1 MARSKIA
8 GITIEIGGDTTKLD
22 KAMQG
27 ANETVRTTQTELRE
41 VNKLLK
47 LDPKNTELL
56 AQKQELLSK
65 AVAGT
70 SEKLD
75 ILKEAEKQVQKQF
88 ERGEV
93 SEEQYRALQR
103 EIIKVSN
110 DLDAAEKEAK
120 ETAQALKDVGK
131 KEEDIEKVSE
141 RADEFKDKM
150 KAAGEAV
157 ETGMK
162 AAGAAMVAAGTYSL
176 KFESEYDQAL
186 NTLTTSTGAAA
197 DKIDGL
203 DKAMAAVY
211 ENNYGEDIQEVGEA
225 MGVIVQ
231 QTGEMDPSKLQE
243 MTESAFTLRDTFDMD
258 VGESMRAVNQ
268 LMTQFGLSSE
278 EAFDLVA
285 QGAQNGLNKNDNLL
299 DSINEYGPKFA
310 QMGLSASD
318 MFNMFKNG
326 AEAGV
331 FDIDKL
337 GDAVNEFSIR
347 VKDGTADNAFKEL
360 GMDVD
365 ATKKAFGEGG
375 EAAKKAMQDT
385 FEALRKVSDPLEQST
400 IGVELFGTMWE
411 DTGGQAILAM
421 GNMEGAA
428 SDAAGTME
436 KIKEMRYDDLA
447 SEFQGLG
454 RSIQTELIKPLGE
467 ELGPVAKE
475 TIDTVKDNLPQA
487 KEILKEVLTD
497 ITEFINFFVSHANVL
512 LPLIA
517 GIGAALLTWNVVTMI
532 QGMVAAIKAW
542 TVATEGA
549 TLAQKILNSTILANP
564 AAWIITAI
572 VGVVTALVL
581 LWNNCEAF
589 REAVKGI
596 LSAIAQFFKD
606 AWNKIQEEW
615 ADAQPYFEMIKEGI
629 KTAFS
634 VVVEILT
641 APFRIAWF
649 LITSIWDIATTYFQ
663 NVWIGIRTVFSV
675 VGQIIGGFFESAW
688 IIIKGVWDVVVL
700 YFQTIW
706 SNIQAVFSVVAT
718 VLGGFFQVAW
728 TTITTIWDVATG
740 YFQMI
745 WSVIQGI
752 FSVVQSVLSGDFSG
766 AWEAIKGIWSAVTGW
781 FGQVWFGI
789 QNIFG
794 SVGSWFG
801 SIFQSA
807 WNAVQNVF
815 SNWGSFFSGLWGIIR
830 NTFSNLGTSI
840 ANAIGGAVKSGING
854 VISMIQNTVNSA
866 IRIINGAINLINRL
880 PGVSVGNVGY
890 LSLPRLAKGGIL
902 TNGRAIVAEA
912 GPEIVEMVNGKTIVT
927 PLSGTAKNTALERN
941 FGGQK
946 GSLKQEINL
955 NIEKFY
961 NNRKQDV
968 RELTEEV
975 MEMAQELKERD
986 DKVYA

>member
-1 MARSKIA
+1 MAEKSKIA

-22 KAMQG
+22 KALQG
-27 ANETVRTTQTELRE
+27 VNKQTRDAQKELKE

-56 AQKQELLSK
+56 AQKQKILAESID
-65 AVAGT
+65 GT
-70 SEKLD
+70 KEKLN
-75 ILKEAEKQVQKQF
+75 ILKDAEKQVQQQF
-88 ERGEV
+88 ENGEV

-103 EIIKVSN
+103 EIIQTEQQLKNLKKQAEDSN
-110 DLDAAEKEAK
+110 G
-120 ETAQALKDVGK
+120 AL
-131 KEEDIEKVSE
+131 
-141 RADEFKDKM
+141 
-150 KAAGEAV
+150 
-157 ETGMK
+157 
-162 AAGAAMVAAGTYSL
+162 
-176 KFESEYDQAL
+176 
-186 NTLTTSTGAAA
+186 
-197 DKIDGL
+197 DKI
-203 DKAMAAVY
+203 
-211 ENNYGEDIQEVGEA
+211 
-225 MGVIVQ
+225 
-231 QTGEMDPSKLQE
+231 
-243 MTESAFTLRDTFDMD
+243 
-258 VGESMRAVNQ
+258 
-268 LMTQFGLSSE
+268 
-278 EAFDLVA
+278 
-285 QGAQNGLNKNDNLL
+285 
-299 DSINEYGPKFA
+299 
-310 QMGLSASD
+310 
-318 MFNMFKNG
+318 
-326 AEAGV
+326 
-331 FDIDKL
+331 
-337 GDAVNEFSIR
+337 
-347 VKDGTADNAFKEL
+347 
-360 GMDVD
+360 
-365 ATKKAFGEGG
+365 G
-375 EAAKKAMQDT
+375 EAAGKIGEKSEALGKKLLPVTAGITAVGTAAVASFNELDEGYDTIITKTGASGEALDGLTESMDNVFGDLPTDAETAGIAIGEVNTRFGATGETLEGLSKQFIEFAEINGTDLNGAIDSVDAIMTKFNVDASETPSVLGLLTKAGQDTGISMDTLQNTLQTNGATLKEMGLDLTGSVNLLAQFESSGVDASTAMAGLKKAQQNATAEGKTLKD
-385 FEALRKVSDPLEQST
+385 ALSET
-400 IGVELFGTMWE
+400 IDKIKNAGSETDALQAATELFGKKGAAEMTQAIREGRFSVEDLTGSLDDYKTTVE
-411 DTGGQAILAM
+411 DTFNATLDPPDKAKVALNNLKIAGADLGETLLNTVTPILEKVVDKVKEFTAWFSSL
-421 GNMEGAA
+421 
-428 SDAAGTME
+428 SDSQ
-436 KIKEMRYDDLA
+436 KEMIVKIAAVVAAVGPALIIFGKVASGISKICGLA
-447 SEFQGLG
+447 SKLGGLLKG
-454 RSIQTELIKPLGE
+454 APALMGILSN
-467 ELGPVAKE
+467 PV
-475 TIDTVKDNLPQA
+475 TIVIA
-487 KEILKEVLTD
+487 
-497 ITEFINFFVSHANVL
+497 
-512 LPLIA
+512 LIA
-517 GIGAALLTWNVVTMI
+517 AA
-532 QGMVAAIKAW
+532 VAAI
-542 TVATEGA
+542 
-549 TLAQKILNSTILANP
+549 
-564 AAWIITAI
+564 
-572 VGVVTALVL
+572 VL
-581 LWNNCEAF
+581 LWNNCEGF
-589 REAVKGI
+589 RNAVKKI
-596 LSAIAQFFKD
+596 LAAITEFFRD
-606 AWNKIQEEW
+606 AWDKIQEAW
-615 ADAQPYFEMIKEGI
+615 AAAQPYFEMIKEGI

-663 NVWIGIRTVFSV
+663 NVWIGIQTVFSV

-706 SNIQAVFSVVAT
+706 LNIQAVFSVVAT

-781 FGQVWFGI
+781 FGQVWSGI

-854 VISMIQNTVNSA
+854 VISMIENTVNSA
-866 IRIINGAINLINRL
+866 IGVINGAINLINKL
-880 PGVSVGNVGY
+880 PGVSVGSVGY
-890 LSLPRLAKGGIL
+890 VGLPRLAKGGIL

-946 GSLKQEINL
+946 GSLKQEINM
-955 NIEKFY
+955 NIENFY

>member
-1 MARSKIA
+1 MAEKSKIA

-22 KAMQG
+22 KALQG
-27 ANETVRTTQTELRE
+27 VNKQTRDAQKELKE

-56 AQKQELLSK
+56 AQKQKILAESID
-65 AVAGT
+65 GT
-70 SEKLD
+70 KEKLN
-75 ILKEAEKQVQKQF
+75 ILKDAEKQVQQQF
-88 ERGEV
+88 ENGEV

-103 EIIKVSN
+103 EIIQTEQQLKNLKKQAEDSN
-110 DLDAAEKEAK
+110 
-120 ETAQALKDVGK
+120 
-131 KEEDIEKVSE
+131 
-141 RADEFKDKM
+141 
-150 KAAGEAV
+150 
-157 ETGMK
+157 
-162 AAGAAMVAAGTYSL
+162 GA
-176 KFESEYDQAL
+176 
-186 NTLTTSTGAAA
+186 
-197 DKIDGL
+197 L
-203 DKAMAAVY
+203 DK
-211 ENNYGEDIQEVGEA
+211 
-225 MGVIVQ
+225 
-231 QTGEMDPSKLQE
+231 T
-243 MTESAFTLRDTFDMD
+243 
-258 VGESMRAVNQ
+258 
-268 LMTQFGLSSE
+268 
-278 EAFDLVA
+278 
-285 QGAQNGLNKNDNLL
+285 
-299 DSINEYGPKFA
+299 
-310 QMGLSASD
+310 
-318 MFNMFKNG
+318 
-326 AEAGV
+326 
-331 FDIDKL
+331 
-337 GDAVNEFSIR
+337 
-347 VKDGTADNAFKEL
+347 
-360 GMDVD
+360 
-365 ATKKAFGEGG
+365 G
-375 EAAKKAMQDT
+375 EAAGKIGEKSEALGKKLLPVTAGITAVGTAAVASFNELDEGYDTIITKTGASGEALDGLTESMDNVFGDLPTDAETAGIAIGEVNTRFGATGETLEGLSKQFIEFAEINGTDLNGAIDSVDAIMTKFNVDASETPSVLGLLTKAGQDTGISMDTLQNTLQTNGATLKEMGLDLTGSVNLLAQFESSGVDASTAMAGLKKAQQNATAEGKTLKD
-385 FEALRKVSDPLEQST
+385 ALSET
-400 IGVELFGTMWE
+400 IDKIKNAGSETDALQAATELFGKKGAAEMTQAIREGRFSVEDLTGSLDDYKTTVE
-411 DTGGQAILAM
+411 DTFNATLDPPDKAKVALNNLKIAGADLGETLLNTVTPILEKVVDKVKEFTAWFSSL
-421 GNMEGAA
+421 
-428 SDAAGTME
+428 SDSQ
-436 KIKEMRYDDLA
+436 KEMIVKIAAVVAAVGPALIIFGKVASGISQICDLA
-447 SEFQGLG
+447 SKLGGLLKG
-454 RSIQTELIKPLGE
+454 APALMGILSN
-467 ELGPVAKE
+467 PV
-475 TIDTVKDNLPQA
+475 TIVIA
-487 KEILKEVLTD
+487 
-497 ITEFINFFVSHANVL
+497 
-512 LPLIA
+512 LIA
-517 GIGAALLTWNVVTMI
+517 AA
-532 QGMVAAIKAW
+532 VAAI
-542 TVATEGA
+542 
-549 TLAQKILNSTILANP
+549 
-564 AAWIITAI
+564 
-572 VGVVTALVL
+572 VL
-581 LWNNCEAF
+581 LWNNCEGF
-589 REAVKGI
+589 RNAVKKI
-596 LSAIAQFFKD
+596 LAAITEFFRD
-606 AWNKIQEEW
+606 AWDKIQEAW
-615 ADAQPYFEMIKEGI
+615 AAAQPYFEMIKEGI

-663 NVWIGIRTVFSV
+663 NVWIGIQTVFSV

-700 YFQTIW
+700 YFQTSW
-706 SNIQAVFSVVAT
+706 LNIQAVFSVVAT

-781 FGQVWFGI
+781 FGQVWSGI

-854 VISMIQNTVNSA
+854 VISMIENTVNSA
-866 IRIINGAINLINRL
+866 IGVINGAINLINKL
-880 PGVSVGNVGY
+880 PGVSVGSVGY
-890 LSLPRLAKGGIL
+890 VGLPRLAKGGIL

-946 GSLKQEINL
+946 GSLKQEINM
-955 NIEKFY
+955 NIENFY

>member
-1 MARSKIA
+1 MAKGKIA

-22 KAMQG
+22 KALQG
-27 ANETVRTTQTELRE
+27 VNKQTRDAQKELKE

-56 AQKQELLSK
+56 AQKQKLLAESID
-65 AVAGT
+65 GT
-70 SEKLD
+70 KEKLN
-75 ILKEAEKQVQKQF
+75 ILKDAEKQVQQQF
-88 ERGEV
+88 ENGDA
-93 SEEQYRALQR
+93 SEEQFRALQR
-103 EIIKVSN
+103 EIIQTEQTLKDLEKQAEEIPGALDKVGEVAGKIGEKSEALGKKLLPVTAGVAAVGTASVAALEEMEQGYDIVITKTGATGEALD
-110 DLDAAEKEAK
+110 DLKASTDKVFSDLPTDAETAGTAIGEVNTRFQVTGETLEDLSEEFIKFADINGTDLNSSIDSVDAVMNKFNVDLSETPSVLGLLTKAGQDTGISMETLLGTLQTNGATLKEMGLDLTGSVNLLAQFEASGIDASTAMAGLKKAQQNATAEGKTMKDALSETIDKIKNAGNETDALQAATELFGKKGAAEMTQAIREGKFSVEDLTGSLDDYK
-120 ETAQALKDVGK
+120 TTVTDTFNETLHP
-131 KEEDIEKVSE
+131 S
-141 RADEFKDKM
+141 
-150 KAAGEAV
+150 
-157 ETGMK
+157 
-162 AAGAAMVAAGTYSL
+162 
-176 KFESEYDQAL
+176 DQAKVAL
-186 NTLTTSTGAAA
+186 NNL
-197 DKIDGL
+197 K
-203 DKAMAAVY
+203 
-211 ENNYGEDIQEVGEA
+211 
-225 MGVIVQ
+225 
-231 QTGEMDPSKLQE
+231 
-243 MTESAFTLRDTFDMD
+243 
-258 VGESMRAVNQ
+258 
-268 LMTQFGLSSE
+268 
-278 EAFDLVA
+278 VA
-285 QGAQNGLNKNDNLL
+285 G
-299 DSINEYGPKFA
+299 
-310 QMGLSASD
+310 
-318 MFNMFKNG
+318 
-326 AEAGV
+326 
-331 FDIDKL
+331 
-337 GDAVNEFSIR
+337 
-347 VKDGTADNAFKEL
+347 KEL
-360 GMDVD
+360 GETMMSAV
-365 ATKKAFGEGG
+365 TPILE
-375 EAAKKAMQDT
+375 
-385 FEALRKVSDPLEQST
+385 KVVQ
-400 IGVELFGTMWE
+400 
-411 DTGGQAILAM
+411 
-421 GNMEGAA
+421 
-428 SDAAGTME
+428 
-436 KIKEMRYDDLA
+436 K
-447 SEFQGLG
+447 
-454 RSIQTELIKPLGE
+454 
-467 ELGPVAKE
+467 
-475 TIDTVKDNLPQA
+475 VKDFSAWFSTLSDSQKQMIIKIAAVVAAVGPALIIFGKVASGISQICGLES
-487 KEILKEVLTD
+487 KLGGLLKGAPALMGVLSNPVT
-497 ITEFINFFVSHANVL
+497 IVIA
-512 LPLIA
+512 LIA
-517 GIGAALLTWNVVTMI
+517 AA
-532 QGMVAAIKAW
+532 VAAI
-542 TVATEGA
+542 
-549 TLAQKILNSTILANP
+549 
-564 AAWIITAI
+564 
-572 VGVVTALVL
+572 VL
-581 LWNNCEAF
+581 LWNNCEGFRNAVKKILTSITEF
-589 REAVKGI
+589 FQNAWDKIREA
-596 LSAIAQFFKD
+596 
-606 AWNKIQEEW
+606 W
-615 ADAQPYFEMIKEGI
+615 AAAQPYFETIKEGI

-663 NVWIGIRTVFSV
+663 NVWIGIQTVFSV

-706 SNIQAVFSVVAT
+706 LNIQAVFSVVAT

-781 FGQVWFGI
+781 FGQVWSGI

-807 WNAVQNVF
+807 WNAIQNVF

-854 VISMIQNTVNSA
+854 VISMIENTVNSA

-880 PGVSVGNVGY
+880 PGVSVGNVSG

-946 GSLKQEINL
+946 GSLKQEISL
-955 NIEKFY
+955 NIENFY

>member
-1 MARSKIA
+1 M
-8 GITIEIGGDTTKLD
+8 
-22 KAMQG
+22 
-27 ANETVRTTQTELRE
+27 
-41 VNKLLK
+41 
-47 LDPKNTELL
+47 
-56 AQKQELLSK
+56 
-65 AVAGT
+65 
-70 SEKLD
+70 
-75 ILKEAEKQVQKQF
+75 
-88 ERGEV
+88 
-93 SEEQYRALQR
+93 
-103 EIIKVSN
+103 
-110 DLDAAEKEAK
+110 
-120 ETAQALKDVGK
+120 KDVGK

-186 NTLTTSTGAAA
+186 NTLATSTGAAA

-243 MTESAFTLRDTFDMD
+243 MAESAFTLRDTFDMD

-385 FEALRKVSDPLEQST
+385 FEALGKVSDPLEQNT

-475 TIDTVKDNLPQA
+475 TIDTVKENLPQA

-497 ITEFINFFVSHANVL
+497 ITEFHI
-512 LPLIA
+512 PA
-517 GIGAALLTWNVVTMI
+517 GKIYLSPI
-532 QGMVAAIKAW
+532 IDCFDGMVVSW
-542 TVATEGA
+542 TIGTSP
-549 TLAQKILNSTILANP
+549 NSKLANTMLQKAIEQLDP
-564 AAWIITAI
+564 SEHPLVHSDRGCHYRWPEWINLMDTA
-572 VGVVTALVL
+572 GLTRSMSKKGCSPDNSA
-581 LWNNCEAF
+581 CE
-589 REAVKGI
+589 
-596 LSAIAQFFKD
+596 
-606 AWNKIQEEW
+606 
-615 ADAQPYFEMIKEGI
+615 
-629 KTAFS
+629 
-634 VVVEILT
+634 
-641 APFRIAWF
+641 
-649 LITSIWDIATTYFQ
+649 
-663 NVWIGIRTVFSV
+663 
-675 VGQIIGGFFESAW
+675 GFFGRLKNEMFYGRNWNHASIDSFIHKLDEYIHW
-688 IIIKGVWDVVVL
+688 YNETRIK
-700 YFQTIW
+700 I
-706 SNIQAVFSVVAT
+706 S
-718 VLGGFFQVAW
+718 LGGMSPFQ
-728 TTITTIWDVATG
+728 
-740 YFQMI
+740 YRR
-745 WSVIQGI
+745 SLGI
-752 FSVVQSVLSGDFSG
+752 
-766 AWEAIKGIWSAVTGW
+766 AI
-781 FGQVWFGI
+781 
-789 QNIFG
+789 
-794 SVGSWFG
+794 
-801 SIFQSA
+801 
-807 WNAVQNVF
+807 
-815 SNWGSFFSGLWGIIR
+815 
-830 NTFSNLGTSI
+830 
-840 ANAIGGAVKSGING
+840 
-854 VISMIQNTVNSA
+854 
-866 IRIINGAINLINRL
+866 
-880 PGVSVGNVGY
+880 
-890 LSLPRLAKGGIL
+890 
-902 TNGRAIVAEA
+902 
-912 GPEIVEMVNGKTIVT
+912 
-927 PLSGTAKNTALERN
+927 
-941 FGGQK
+941 
-946 GSLKQEINL
+946 
-955 NIEKFY
+955 
-961 NNRKQDV
+961 
-968 RELTEEV
+968 
-975 MEMAQELKERD
+975 
-986 DKVYA
+986 

>member
-1 MARSKIA
+1 MAEKSKIA

-22 KAMQG
+22 KALQG
-27 ANETVRTTQTELRE
+27 VNKQTRDAQKELKE

-56 AQKQELLSK
+56 AQKQKILAESID
-65 AVAGT
+65 GT
-70 SEKLD
+70 KEKLN
-75 ILKEAEKQVQKQF
+75 ILKDAEKQVQQQF
-88 ERGEV
+88 ENGEV

-103 EIIKVSN
+103 EIIQTEQQLKN
-110 DLDAAEKEAK
+110 LKKQAEDGNG
-120 ETAQALKDVGK
+120 AL
-131 KEEDIEKVSE
+131 
-141 RADEFKDKM
+141 
-150 KAAGEAV
+150 
-157 ETGMK
+157 
-162 AAGAAMVAAGTYSL
+162 
-176 KFESEYDQAL
+176 
-186 NTLTTSTGAAA
+186 
-197 DKIDGL
+197 DKI
-203 DKAMAAVY
+203 
-211 ENNYGEDIQEVGEA
+211 
-225 MGVIVQ
+225 
-231 QTGEMDPSKLQE
+231 
-243 MTESAFTLRDTFDMD
+243 
-258 VGESMRAVNQ
+258 
-268 LMTQFGLSSE
+268 
-278 EAFDLVA
+278 
-285 QGAQNGLNKNDNLL
+285 
-299 DSINEYGPKFA
+299 
-310 QMGLSASD
+310 
-318 MFNMFKNG
+318 
-326 AEAGV
+326 
-331 FDIDKL
+331 
-337 GDAVNEFSIR
+337 
-347 VKDGTADNAFKEL
+347 
-360 GMDVD
+360 
-365 ATKKAFGEGG
+365 G
-375 EAAKKAMQDT
+375 EAAGKIGEKSEALGKKLLPVTAGITAVGTAAVASFNELDEGYDTIITKTGASGEALDGLTESMDNVFGDLPTDAETAGIAIGEVNTRFGATGETLEGLSKQFIEFAEINGTDLNGAIDSVDAIMTKFNVDASETPSVLGLLTKAGQDTGISMDTLQNTLQTNGATLKEMGLDLTGSVNLLAQFESSGVDASTAMAGLKKAQQNATAEGKTLKD
-385 FEALRKVSDPLEQST
+385 ALSET
-400 IGVELFGTMWE
+400 IDKIKNAGSETDALQAATELFGKKGAAEMTQAIREGRFSVEDLTGSLDDYKTTVE
-411 DTGGQAILAM
+411 DTFNATLDPPDKAKVALNNLKIAGADLGETLLNTVTPILEKVVDKVKEFTAWFSSL
-421 GNMEGAA
+421 
-428 SDAAGTME
+428 SDSQ
-436 KIKEMRYDDLA
+436 KEMIVKIAAVVAAVGPALIIFGKVASGISKICGLA
-447 SEFQGLG
+447 SKLGGLLKG
-454 RSIQTELIKPLGE
+454 APELMGILSN
-467 ELGPVAKE
+467 PV
-475 TIDTVKDNLPQA
+475 TIVIA
-487 KEILKEVLTD
+487 
-497 ITEFINFFVSHANVL
+497 
-512 LPLIA
+512 LIA
-517 GIGAALLTWNVVTMI
+517 AA
-532 QGMVAAIKAW
+532 VAAI
-542 TVATEGA
+542 
-549 TLAQKILNSTILANP
+549 
-564 AAWIITAI
+564 
-572 VGVVTALVL
+572 VL
-581 LWNNCEAF
+581 LWNNCEGF
-589 REAVKGI
+589 RNAVKKI
-596 LSAIAQFFKD
+596 LSAITEFFQN
-606 AWNKIQEEW
+606 AWDKIQEAW
-615 ADAQPYFEMIKEGI
+615 ANAQPYFEMIKEGI

-634 VVVEILT
+634 VVAEILI

-663 NVWIGIRTVFSV
+663 NVWIGIQTVFSV
-675 VGQIIGGFFESAW
+675 VGQVIGGFFESAW

-781 FGQVWFGI
+781 FGQVWSGI

-854 VISMIQNTVNSA
+854 VISMIENTVNSA
-866 IRIINGAINLINRL
+866 IGVINGAINLINKL
-880 PGVSVGNVGY
+880 PGVSVGSVGY
-890 LSLPRLAKGGIL
+890 VGLPRLAKGGIL

-946 GSLKQEINL
+946 GTLKQEINM
-955 NIEKFY
+955 NIENFY

>member
-1 MARSKIA
+1 MAEKSKIA

-22 KAMQG
+22 KALQG
-27 ANETVRTTQTELRE
+27 VNKQTRDAQKELKE

-56 AQKQELLSK
+56 AQKQKILAESID
-65 AVAGT
+65 GT
-70 SEKLD
+70 KEKLN
-75 ILKEAEKQVQKQF
+75 ILKDAEKQVQQQF
-88 ERGEV
+88 ENGEV

-103 EIIKVSN
+103 EIIQTEQQLKNLKKQAEDSN
-110 DLDAAEKEAK
+110 G
-120 ETAQALKDVGK
+120 AL
-131 KEEDIEKVSE
+131 
-141 RADEFKDKM
+141 
-150 KAAGEAV
+150 
-157 ETGMK
+157 
-162 AAGAAMVAAGTYSL
+162 
-176 KFESEYDQAL
+176 
-186 NTLTTSTGAAA
+186 
-197 DKIDGL
+197 DKI
-203 DKAMAAVY
+203 
-211 ENNYGEDIQEVGEA
+211 
-225 MGVIVQ
+225 
-231 QTGEMDPSKLQE
+231 
-243 MTESAFTLRDTFDMD
+243 
-258 VGESMRAVNQ
+258 
-268 LMTQFGLSSE
+268 
-278 EAFDLVA
+278 
-285 QGAQNGLNKNDNLL
+285 
-299 DSINEYGPKFA
+299 
-310 QMGLSASD
+310 
-318 MFNMFKNG
+318 
-326 AEAGV
+326 
-331 FDIDKL
+331 
-337 GDAVNEFSIR
+337 
-347 VKDGTADNAFKEL
+347 
-360 GMDVD
+360 
-365 ATKKAFGEGG
+365 G
-375 EAAKKAMQDT
+375 EAAGKIGEKSEALGKKLLPVTAGITAVGTAAVASFNELDEGYDTIITKTGASGEALDGLTESMDNVFGDLPTDAETAGIAIGEVNTRFGATGETLEGLSKQFIEFAEINGTDLNGAIDSVDAIMTKFNVDASETPSVLGLLTKAGQDTGISMDTLQNTLQTNGATLKEMGLDLTGSVNLLAQFESSGVDASTAMAGLKKAQQNATAEGKTLKD
-385 FEALRKVSDPLEQST
+385 ALSET
-400 IGVELFGTMWE
+400 IDKIKNAGSETDALQAATELFGKKGAAEMTQAIREGRFSVEDLTGSLDDYKTTVE
-411 DTGGQAILAM
+411 DTFNATLDPPDKAKVALNNLKIAGADLGETLLNTVTPILEKVVDKVKEFTAWFSSL
-421 GNMEGAA
+421 
-428 SDAAGTME
+428 SDSQ
-436 KIKEMRYDDLA
+436 KEMIVKIAAVAAAVGPALIIFGKVASGISKICGLA
-447 SEFQGLG
+447 SKLGGLLKG
-454 RSIQTELIKPLGE
+454 APELMGILSN
-467 ELGPVAKE
+467 PV
-475 TIDTVKDNLPQA
+475 TIVIA
-487 KEILKEVLTD
+487 
-497 ITEFINFFVSHANVL
+497 
-512 LPLIA
+512 LIA
-517 GIGAALLTWNVVTMI
+517 AA
-532 QGMVAAIKAW
+532 VAAI
-542 TVATEGA
+542 
-549 TLAQKILNSTILANP
+549 
-564 AAWIITAI
+564 
-572 VGVVTALVL
+572 VL
-581 LWNNCEAF
+581 LWNNCEGF
-589 REAVKGI
+589 RNAVKKI
-596 LSAIAQFFKD
+596 LSAITEFFQN
-606 AWNKIQEEW
+606 AWDKIQEAW
-615 ADAQPYFEMIKEGI
+615 ANAQPYFEMIKEGI

-634 VVVEILT
+634 VVAEILI

-663 NVWIGIRTVFSV
+663 NVWIGIQTVFSV

-781 FGQVWFGI
+781 FGQVWSGI

-854 VISMIQNTVNSA
+854 VISMIENTVNSA
-866 IRIINGAINLINRL
+866 IGVINGAINLINKL
-880 PGVSVGNVGY
+880 PGVSVGSVGY
-890 LSLPRLAKGGIL
+890 VGLPRLAKGGIL

-946 GSLKQEINL
+946 GTLKQEINM
-955 NIEKFY
+955 NIENFY

>member
-1 MARSKIA
+1 MAEKSKIA

-22 KAMQG
+22 KALQG
-27 ANETVRTTQTELRE
+27 VNKQTRDAQKELKE

-56 AQKQELLSK
+56 AQKQKILAESID
-65 AVAGT
+65 GT
-70 SEKLD
+70 KEKLN
-75 ILKEAEKQVQKQF
+75 ILKDAEKQVQQQF
-88 ERGEV
+88 ENGEV

-103 EIIKVSN
+103 EIIQTEQQLKNLKKQAEDSN
-110 DLDAAEKEAK
+110 
-120 ETAQALKDVGK
+120 
-131 KEEDIEKVSE
+131 
-141 RADEFKDKM
+141 
-150 KAAGEAV
+150 
-157 ETGMK
+157 
-162 AAGAAMVAAGTYSL
+162 GA
-176 KFESEYDQAL
+176 
-186 NTLTTSTGAAA
+186 
-197 DKIDGL
+197 L
-203 DKAMAAVY
+203 DK
-211 ENNYGEDIQEVGEA
+211 
-225 MGVIVQ
+225 
-231 QTGEMDPSKLQE
+231 T
-243 MTESAFTLRDTFDMD
+243 
-258 VGESMRAVNQ
+258 
-268 LMTQFGLSSE
+268 
-278 EAFDLVA
+278 
-285 QGAQNGLNKNDNLL
+285 
-299 DSINEYGPKFA
+299 
-310 QMGLSASD
+310 
-318 MFNMFKNG
+318 
-326 AEAGV
+326 
-331 FDIDKL
+331 
-337 GDAVNEFSIR
+337 
-347 VKDGTADNAFKEL
+347 
-360 GMDVD
+360 
-365 ATKKAFGEGG
+365 G
-375 EAAKKAMQDT
+375 EAAGKIGEKSEALGKKLLPVTAGITAVGTAAVASFNELDEGYDTIITKTGASGEALDGLTESMDNVFGDLPTDAETAGIAIGEVNTRFGATGETLEGLSKQFIEFAEINGTDLNGAIDSVDAIMTKFNVDASETPSVLGLLTKAGQDTGISMDTLQNTLQTNGATLKEMGLDLTGSVNLLAQFESSGVDASTAMAGLKKAQQNATAEGKTLKD
-385 FEALRKVSDPLEQST
+385 ALSET
-400 IGVELFGTMWE
+400 IDKIKNAGSETDALQAATELFGKKGAAEMTQAIREGRFSVEDLTGSLDDYKTTVE
-411 DTGGQAILAM
+411 DTFNATLDPPDKAKVALNNLKIAGADLGETLLNTVTPILEKVVDKVKEFTAWFSSL
-421 GNMEGAA
+421 
-428 SDAAGTME
+428 SDSQ
-436 KIKEMRYDDLA
+436 KEMIVKIAAVVAAVGPALIIFGKVASGISQICDLA
-447 SEFQGLG
+447 SKLGGLLKG
-454 RSIQTELIKPLGE
+454 APALMGILSN
-467 ELGPVAKE
+467 PV
-475 TIDTVKDNLPQA
+475 TIVIA
-487 KEILKEVLTD
+487 
-497 ITEFINFFVSHANVL
+497 
-512 LPLIA
+512 LIA
-517 GIGAALLTWNVVTMI
+517 AA
-532 QGMVAAIKAW
+532 VAAI
-542 TVATEGA
+542 
-549 TLAQKILNSTILANP
+549 
-564 AAWIITAI
+564 
-572 VGVVTALVL
+572 VL
-581 LWNNCEAF
+581 LWNNCEGF
-589 REAVKGI
+589 RNAVKKI
-596 LSAIAQFFKD
+596 LAAITEFFRD
-606 AWNKIQEEW
+606 AWDKIQEAW
-615 ADAQPYFEMIKEGI
+615 AAAQPYFEMIKEGI

-663 NVWIGIRTVFSV
+663 NVWIGIQTVFSV

-706 SNIQAVFSVVAT
+706 LNIQAVFSVVAT

-781 FGQVWFGI
+781 FGQVWSGI

-854 VISMIQNTVNSA
+854 VISMIENTVNSA
-866 IRIINGAINLINRL
+866 IGVINGAINLINKL
-880 PGVSVGNVGY
+880 PGVSVGSVGY
-890 LSLPRLAKGGIL
+890 VGLPRLAKGGIL

-946 GSLKQEINL
+946 GSLKQEINM
-955 NIEKFY
+955 NIENFY